1 MHHFE
6 NTVSTM
12 LQGCCY
18 WALGLLEA
26 TVQSED
32 LCKAEGGGAV
42 KSAAIPPDWEVK
54 EAGKQVF
61 CS

>member
-32 LCKAEGGGAV
+32 LCKGEGGVPLSQQQFPLTGR
-42 KSAAIPPDWEVK
+42 
-54 EAGKQVF
+54 
-61 CS
+61 

>member
-12 LQGCCY
+12 LQGCCC

-32 LCKAEGGGAV
+32 LCKGEGG
-42 KSAAIPPDWEVK
+42 
-54 EAGKQVF
+54 
-61 CS
+61 CR